1 MAIWL
6 LCVSLSAA
14 GFYFSIGLGA
24 FWPLAWLAPI
34 PVLWLAT
41 RSERL
46 GPVIGAAFFAY
57 ALGGL
62 NLLQA
67 YLSVLP
73 PFVLLLAVCGPAL
86 LFALAV
92 AGARLAHRSAGWL
105 AGALAFASYWAGV
118 DFLLSFDPLGGSA
131 LTPSASQVAMPA
143 LVQIASLSG
152 FSGITFIIGVFAA
165 TMAAA
170 ARTRSAGIALL
181 GLAVFAAN
189 AGYGAWRM
197 TAPLNDTMRVALI
210 AGDDAVG
217 QVWKADQVSAREVI
231 TAYAR
236 EALRLQGEGIELII
250 LPENLMR
257 IDSAWREEALSPLV
271 EVARALSTDIVMGF
285 NTEWDGALRN
295 VAWVARANG
304 QTFYYTKRQLVPGL
318 ETSIYA
324 RGGGPLALPGGVMIA
339 ICKDLDFPGMIR
351 SDVASTSPVLVAA
364 PAWDFGRDG
373 WSHAK
378 IAILRGV
385 ENGVAVARN
394 ARLGMLTLTD
404 RYGRLIQREGSSGAI
419 KTVIGDLPL
428 SETSAPT
435 LYSKVGD
442 LFGWLFVAMAISVTA
457 FSKFAARKR
466 QPVQRSV

>member
-1 MAIWL
+1 MATWL

-14 GFYFSIGLGA
+14 GFYFSIGLGE

-34 PVLWLAT
+34 PVLWLAM

-46 GPVIGAAFFAY
+46 GRVIGAAFFAY
-57 ALGGL
+57 ALAGL

-67 YLSVLP
+67 YLGVLP

-86 LFALAV
+86 LFALAI
-92 AGARLAHRSAGWL
+92 AGARLAHRSAGWF
-105 AGALAFASYWAGV
+105 AGALSFGSFWAGF
-118 DFLLSFDPLGGSA
+118 DFLLSFDPAGGSA
-131 LTPSASQVAMPA
+131 LTPAASQVAMPA
-143 LVQIASLSG
+143 LVQTASLFG
-152 FSGITFIIGVFAA
+152 FSGVTFIIGAFAA

-170 ARTRSAGIALL
+170 ARERSVGAALLGIAL
-181 GLAVFAAN
+181 FAAN

-217 QVWKADQVSAREVI
+217 QVWEADQASAREVI
-231 TAYAR
+231 GAYAR
-236 EALRLQGEGIELII
+236 EVQRLQGEQIELIV

-257 IDSAWREEALSPLV
+257 LDPAWREEALSPLV
-271 EVARALSTDIVMGF
+271 EAAQALGTDIVMGF
-285 NTEWDGALRN
+285 NTELDGARRN

-324 RGGGPLALPGGVMIA
+324 RGAGPLTVSGGVMIA
-339 ICKDLDFPGMIR
+339 ICKDLDFPAMIR
-351 SDVASTSPVLVAA
+351 SDVTRTSPVLVAA
-364 PAWDFGRDG
+364 PAWDFDRDG
-373 WSHAK
+373 WSHAR

-385 ENGVAVARN
+385 ENGVAVART
-394 ARLGMLTLTD
+394 ARSGVLTLTD
-404 RYGRLIQREGSSGAI
+404 RYGRLIEREGSSGPI
-419 KTVIGDLPL
+419 TTVVSDLPL

-435 LYSKVGD
+435 LYGKVGD
-442 LFGWLFVAMAISVTA
+442 LFGWLFVAMAILITA
-457 FSKFAARKR
+457 VSTFAAHKKQSA
-466 QPVQRSV
+466 QPSL